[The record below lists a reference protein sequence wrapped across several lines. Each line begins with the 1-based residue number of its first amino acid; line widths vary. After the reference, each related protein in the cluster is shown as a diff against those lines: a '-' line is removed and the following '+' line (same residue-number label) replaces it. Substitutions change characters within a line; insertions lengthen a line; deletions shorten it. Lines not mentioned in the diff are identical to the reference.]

1 MPRGTSLLWTY
12 QYPFAWFDFRGR
24 RENQGGK
31 IDWRANCQIATRA
44 HREWCYIDLSKEFPS
59 YTPKIWGITSSSSP
73 KGYTAWGGPP
83 MHSKVDGSVVPCA
96 AGGTLFTD
104 HRSLI
109 TAFCSLPKTGR
120 FTCVLVILAIPSP
133 CSFNS
138 VAVKASNPN
147 SSPDPAGASSL
158 GAQAA
163 LALCGFSAVVG
174 QIVLMRELIQ
184 VFNGNEIA
192 LGMLLATWLLWT
204 AVGSAL
210 TTGAGLGRNRP
221 HLAVAALE
229 CVVAASFPP
238 TIWALRD
245 AKAFFQTVPGEL
257 VGLVPMLLTSL
268 VCLSVFC
275 AASGALFVTAAR
287 MAEKECSLSARAAAS
302 SAYLLEAA
310 GSALGGILASIVLVR
325 FCDAFQIAAIV
336 VLLNLC
342 LAMVLG
348 LRLRRGQVALLA
360 AATALAATP
369 LLLWAAPHWDAA
381 AQARLWRGFNVVGA
395 RESIYGSLIV
405 TETGTSE
412 TGTIRS
418 LYENG
423 TILAN
428 APDPAAAEEAVDYAL
443 LEHAA
448 PKRVLLI
455 GGGVNGAAVEA
466 LKDPTIAS
474 LDYVELDPALIAMAR
489 QFFPAQTAVFDLDR
503 RVHLHLVDGRRFL
516 TTTRGKFD
524 VIIVDVP
531 DPQTAQLNRFYTVE
545 FFRLARAH
553 LSPQGLLAIELRSA
567 EETISPD
574 LAEFLRSI
582 RRTLGEV
589 FPYQAAIPGEMIHFF
604 GAMQPDV
611 LTSAPQVLV
620 ARLRERRLAPQYVNQ
635 YFIPYRMMPD
645 RMEQVETELAAV
657 ASTPVNRDF
666 APIAYEFD
674 VVLWSAQF
682 RSGYAAW
689 FRAVEHVRFCR
700 VAVTLAIALLIG
712 VVLLACLPGH
722 ERRQKASAG
731 ACVAATGFTLMA
743 LQFFLLLGFQAVY
756 GYVYTELSILIGLF
770 MAGIALGS
778 WLAMCGNNSSDAVA
792 EHPWRLTEAQLQL
805 ALAAPALLIVV
816 SLIGNF
822 TSAAAMW
829 IAAQIIFPALAALA
843 GLLGGYQ
850 FVVAARIFLRGRGE
864 HSRLGVL
871 YAIDL
876 LGGCLGALALSTFL
890 IPLFGFWRTAWLAV
904 AINAAA
910 VLLAA
915 RVNMATK
922 AVQL

>member
-1 MPRGTSLLWTY
+1 MP
-12 QYPFAWFDFRGR
+12 
-24 RENQGGK
+24 
-31 IDWRANCQIATRA
+31 
-44 HREWCYIDLSKEFPS
+44 
-59 YTPKIWGITSSSSP
+59 
-73 KGYTAWGGPP
+73 
-83 MHSKVDGSVVPCA
+83 
-96 AGGTLFTD
+96 
-104 HRSLI
+104 
-109 TAFCSLPKTGR
+109 
-120 FTCVLVILAIPSP
+120 VILAIPSL

-138 VAVKASNPN
+138 VAVKAANPD
-147 SSPDPAGASSL
+147 SSPGPAGASL
-158 GAQAA
+158 VGAHAA

-192 LGMLLATWLLWT
+192 LGILLATWLLWT
-204 AVGSAL
+204 AAGSAL
-210 TTGAGLGRNRP
+210 TSGAGLGRNRP
-221 HLAVAALE
+221 RLAVAALE
-229 CVVAASFPP
+229 CVLAASFPA

-275 AASGALFVTAAR
+275 AASGALFVAAAR
-287 MAEKECSLSARAAAS
+287 MAEVECSLSARAAAS

-325 FCDAFQIAAIV
+325 FCEAFQIAAIV
-336 VLLNLC
+336 SSLNLC
-342 LAMVLG
+342 VAAALVL
-348 LRLRRGQVALLA
+348 RMRRVQVAVLA
-360 AATALAATP
+360 AMAVLAAIP
-369 LLLWAAPHWDAA
+369 LLVWVTPHWDAA
-381 AQARLWRGFNVVGA
+381 ARARLWRGFNVVGA
-395 RESIYGSLIV
+395 RETIYGNLTV
-405 TETGTSE
+405 TETGENDS
-412 TGTIRS
+412 GTIRS
-418 LYENG
+418 IYENG
-423 TILAN
+423 SILAN

-448 PKRVLLI
+448 PMRVLLI
-455 GGGVNGAAVEA
+455 GGGVNGAVVEA

-489 QFFPAQTAVFDLDR
+489 QFFPAQTAVFDSDP

-516 TTTRGKFD
+516 AGTAEKFD

-553 LSPQGLLAIELRSA
+553 LERGGLLAIELHSS

-574 LAEFLRSI
+574 LADFLRSI
-582 RRTLGEV
+582 RRTLSGV
-589 FPYQAAIPGEMIHFF
+589 FSYQAAIPGEIIHFF
-604 GAMQPDV
+604 GAMQPGV
-611 LTSAPQVLV
+611 LTSDPQVLV
-620 ARLRERRLAPQYVNQ
+620 ARLHERKLNTQYVRE
-635 YFIPYRMMPD
+635 YFIPYRMTPD
-645 RMEQVETELAAV
+645 RMEQVATDLAPTAT
-657 ASTPVNRDF
+657 TPVNRDF
-666 APIAYEFD
+666 APVAYEFD

-689 FRAVEHVRFCR
+689 FRAAEHVRFGQ
-700 VAVTLAIALLIG
+700 VAGALAIVLLIG
-712 VVLLACLPGH
+712 VGLLAFLPGR
-722 ERRQKASAG
+722 ERRQKASAE

-743 LQFFLLLGFQAVY
+743 LQIFLLLGFQAVY
-756 GYVYTELSILIGLF
+756 GYVYAELAILIGLF

-778 WLAMCGNNSSDAVA
+778 WLAMRSNNSSDAGA
-792 EHPWRLTEAQLQL
+792 EHRWRLTEAQLLL

-816 SLIGNF
+816 SLIGSF
-822 TSAAAMW
+822 ASAAATW
-829 IAAQIIFPALAALA
+829 IAAQVIFPALAALA
-843 GLLGGYQ
+843 GMLGGYQ
-850 FVVAARIFLRGRGE
+850 FVVAAGIFLRGRSE
-864 HSRLGVL
+864 RLGVGVL

-876 LGGCLGALALSTFL
+876 LGGCVGALALSTFL

-915 RVNMATK
+915 RVNLATK